1 MLSDKNIGLMKG
13 LCFNAQTITD
23 VFGNKTSVL
32 VNKKKK
38 TQSYDDTALKYIKKI
53 VLLSHII
60 IILYVKSAV
69 TKLQKSI

>member
-32 VNKKKK
+32 VNKKNK
-38 TQSYDDTALKYIKKI
+38 TQSYDDTALKYIKK
-53 VLLSHII
+53 
-60 IILYVKSAV
+60 
-69 TKLQKSI
+69 